1 MKAFFTSNS
10 MKARFRLVV
19 QRLKRSSIF
28 FLLVSLFVLVV
39 CWERIVITIPA
50 GYGGVQWYL
59 LFGGTRK
66 AENSLGEGVHVIFPW
81 NRIYM
86 YNLRLQNYDTS
97 YNVVTKNGLE
107 IKVSVSIRWRANSAQ
122 VGELHQK
129 YGREYRDTLLV
140 PAIGSISREV
150 ISRYTVNDLVAD
162 KRAKIQAEIFRTVVS
177 DSVPNGIGTLN
188 GANRSN
194 VVILEDVLITEVSLP
209 PKVRAAIEAK
219 LQQAQIVEEYGYRV
233 QRESLESQRKAV
245 EAEGIRKFQEIVA
258 SNMTNNYLRWR
269 GIEATLE
276 LARSPNSKVV
286 VIGNDKSGGMPLI
299 LDGADR
305 PTGTLP
311 AQGRVSSPKPSVAKS
326 APTPTT
332 TATSTK

>member
-1 MKAFFTSNS
+1 MKAFFTSTS
-10 MKARFRLVV
+10 MRARFRLVA
-19 QRLKRSSIF
+19 QRLKRSSVF
-28 FLLVSLFVLVV
+28 ALLVSLFVLVV

-50 GYGGVQWYL
+50 GHGGVQWYL

-66 AENSLGEGVHVIFPW
+66 AENSLGEGIHVIFPW
-81 NRIYM
+81 NRIYI

-97 YNVVTKNGLE
+97 YDVVTNDGLQVE
-107 IKVSVSIRWRANSAQ
+107 VGVSFRWRANTAQ
-122 VGELHQK
+122 VGGLHQK
-129 YGREYRDTLLV
+129 YGRQYRDTLLV
-140 PAIGSISREV
+140 PAIGSISRHV
-150 ISRYTVNDLVAD
+150 LSRHTVEDLVSD
-162 KRAKIQAEIFRTVVS
+162 KRGTIEDQIYRDVVS
-177 DSVPNGIGTLN
+177 GSVSDGIGSLSSN
-188 GANRSN
+188 NNSN
-194 VVILEDVLITEVSLP
+194 VVILEDILITRVRLP
-209 PKVRAAIEAK
+209 AKVRAAIEAK
-219 LQQAQIVEEYGYRV
+219 LQQAQIVEEYAYRV

-305 PTGTLP
+305 PAGTTP
-311 AQGRVSSPKPSVAKS
+311 SQGRTSSPKPSAAKS
-326 APTPTT
+326 APLPTP
-332 TATSTK
+332 SK